1 MTTASTEPLSKR
13 VLVDIGVVDHRQRPR
28 IGDWLGE
35 AIVTRRVGRLGLL
48 TTHFGDQYTTGHTGT
63 SVLEPVHPL
72 SQRVLVGRVRV
83 RGPDVAHGSRRR
95 ELRKVRFAG
104 TGTCRLTVR
113 FPDRL

>member
-1 MTTASTEPLSKR
+1 
-13 VLVDIGVVDHRQRPR
+13 
-28 IGDWLGE
+28 
-35 AIVTRRVGRLGLL
+35 LL
-48 TTHFGDQYTTGHTGT
+48 TTHFGDQCTTGHPGA